1 MAIVKEQEFTE
12 AIDTSDAE
20 QQLQI
25 PNELPVLPLRD
36 IVIYPFMIVPLFV
49 SREKSIRAVDEALGE
64 NRMILLASAEG
75 SRREEPTAD
84 DLYSGCGSHH
94 ENAEV
99 ADGRIRILVQGLARA
114 QVESV
119 DTAVNTLLRE

>member
-1 MAIVKEQEFTE
+1 MAIAKETEFTE
-12 AIDTSDAE
+12 AIETTETD

-64 NRMILLASAEG
+64 NRMILLASHND
-75 SRREEPTAD
+75 SRRP
-84 DLYSGCGSHH
+84 LFSGNCGCHYAH
-94 ENAEV
+94 VEV
-99 ADGRIRILVQGLARA
+99 ARRPHSDSGPGTRSCKDRI
-114 QVESV
+114 S
-119 DTAVNTLLRE
+119 